1 MSWRRL
7 KDALKTSWRRLEGV
21 LKRFLQD
28 VLKTFWRHMTKTNVL
43 VLIKTSW
50 RRLEC
55 VFWRRMIKVNI
66 FVLIKTSWR
75 RLEDTFWWER
85 RKTSS
90 RRLHQDNVCWVY
102 PKISWKTFFHM
113 EWFNKHWAT
122 VGVENNVEDIDL
134 NHQRVPSFKDDEV
147 TAQNSHFEEN
157 GPDLES
163 DISENTERENRLTRS
178 MKTIRCT
185 RRFSAATRD

>member
-1 MSWRRL
+1 M
-7 KDALKTSWRRLEGV
+7 
-21 LKRFLQD
+21 
-28 VLKTFWRHMTKTNVL
+28 
-43 VLIKTSW
+43 
-50 RRLEC
+50 
-55 VFWRRMIKVNI
+55 
-66 FVLIKTSWR
+66 
-75 RLEDTFWWER
+75 
-85 RKTSS
+85 
-90 RRLHQDNVCWVY
+90 
-102 PKISWKTFFHM
+102 
-113 EWFNKHWAT
+113 
-122 VGVENNVEDIDL
+122 ENNVEDIDL